1 MYRFLAHTKSKSLVQ
16 VVVIQLLG
24 LPEKE
29 PQCPETSLLMN
40 LKFSK
45 IIPGQKGKSNSNHGG
60 GGGGGSFVVNAIDSS
75 LLIAAGGGGGAG
87 GYLETTINPHLQDE
101 KDAVSETSGTD
112 AQTQGPG
119 SGFTSLGQGGSSG
132 SGGTGG
138 VSNHP
143 GGGGAG
149 FLTDGMLGQNTAG
162 YHAFAGVSF
171 SNGFIGG
178 DGRGKPDGG
187 FGGGGSATWGG
198 GGGGYSGGGGGVWTH
213 PGGADWGHG
222 GGGGGSFNSESTKT
236 NWRGKHWSWKDH
248 YYIPFGN
255 EKCSPGYLS
264 RNWSSFQSNL

>member
-1 MYRFLAHTKSKSLVQ
+1 MNSPMRVHLREGPTQSEINTAYQGTNLENNVTVQTRGIQEWSVPFSGTYRIEVFGASGGDSTLGTAGKGASMSGNFTFNES
-16 VVVIQLLG
+16 QLL
-24 LPEKE
+24 
-29 PQCPETSLLMN
+29 
-40 LKFSK
+40 K

-87 GYLETTINPHLQDE
+87 GYLETTINPHLQDG

-119 SGFTSLGQGGSSG
+119 AGFTSLGQGGSSG

-149 FLTDGMLGQNTAG
+149 FLTDGTLGQNTAG

-187 FGGGGSATWGG
+187 FG
-198 GGGGYSGGGGGVWTH
+198 
-213 PGGADWGHG
+213 
-222 GGGGGSFNSESTKT
+222 
-236 NWRGKHWSWKDH
+236 
-248 YYIPFGN
+248 
-255 EKCSPGYLS
+255 
-264 RNWSSFQSNL
+264 